1 MNYSLTETNVFLFL
15 ILQGNEQDVLGTKEH
30 EDKSEDEKTYEEE
43 EDQEEGE
50 EDARTIQDFLG
61 KNKYSKYII
70 FTGRFLRHIY
80 IKNILNWNAFKSS
93 TFKIKF
99 I

>member
-30 EDKSEDEKTYEEE
+30 EDKSEDEKTYEEKE
-43 EDQEEGE
+43 EEQEEGE

-61 KNKYSKYII
+61 KNKYSK
-70 FTGRFLRHIY
+70 F
-80 IKNILNWNAFKSS
+80 KNIYRKVSETHSYKKYFELEG
-93 TFKIKF
+93 I
-99 I
+99 